1 MMAVVNCDL
10 LSTVTKQ
17 TIYAIGIVC
26 ECLEIIM
33 IAWEELKKQ
42 NLGISWTNKKKKKQY
57 WLILTQKMIF
67 SLSPTNAMVMDK
79 CLNL

>member
-1 MMAVVNCDL
+1 MSGNNNDCL
-10 LSTVTKQ
+10 RRIEETKFG
-17 TIYAIGIVC
+17 YF
-26 ECLEIIM
+26 M
-33 IAWEELKKQ
+33 NKQ
-42 NLGISWTNKKKKKQY
+42 KEKKQY